1 MGLTKSSTGR
11 GLTGAD
17 VLQRRAG
24 DTLIALAG
32 NPNVGKSTLFN
43 LITGMHQHTG
53 NWPGKTVGSAFGYCT
68 YHAQDYTFADIPGAY
83 SLAARSAEE
92 EVARDFICFGGA
104 DAVVVVCDALCLRR
118 NLNLALQTL
127 EITGSVVLC
136 VNLMD
141 EAGKKGVQVDI
152 EGLSRR
158 LGIPVVSA
166 AAGRGQGV
174 EALFAALEGR
184 EPRPPL
190 ELEYGEAV
198 EDALSPLRRV
208 LEARQ
213 LPLPAGWLAIRLAEG
228 DPSLLASLAVNLNLR
243 PAEDPELGA
252 ALTQTRRDLAAAG
265 LTPEDLGDISASRL
279 VALAEEICGQVV
291 SDNSAQARA
300 RDRKIDRVLT
310 HRIWGYPVMIALLA
324 LVLWLTIAGA
334 NLPSALLSDGL
345 FGLGDFLR
353 ETLAGW
359 GVPALG
365 LSILFDGVYRTVAWV
380 VAVMLP
386 PMAIF
391 FPLFTLLEDLGY
403 LPRVAFN
410 LDGFFKKC
418 SACGKQGLTMCMG
431 LGCNAAGVVGCRIID
446 SPRERLIAILTNAFM
461 PCNGR
466 FPTLITLSTVFFLG
480 SGAMGSAG
488 AALMLTAFLVLG
500 VGMTLLASK
509 LLSVTVL
516 KGVPSSFTLELP
528 PYRRPQIG
536 QVILRSIFDR
546 TLFVLGRAVTVAAPA
561 GLIIWLLANVQIG
574 GTTPIHVLADFLDP
588 VARLV
593 GLDGVILLA
602 FLLGLPANEIV
613 MPIIIMCYLSSGSL
627 MELSD
632 TAQLG
637 TLLTAN
643 GWTQVTALC
652 TMLMTLMHWPCSTTL
667 LTIRQETDGWRW
679 VAAAIALP
687 TGFGLLTCW
696 LVTTAANI
704 LKMIA

>member
-1 MGLTKSSTGR
+1 MGLTKASTGHE
-11 GLTGAD
+11 LTDAG
-17 VLQRRAG
+17 VLRRREG
-24 DTLIALAG
+24 DRLITLAG

-53 NWPGKTVGSAFGYCT
+53 NWPGKTVGSAFGYGT
-68 YHAQDYTFADIPGAY
+68 YHGRDYTFADVPGAY

-92 EVARDFICFGGA
+92 EVARDFICFGGS

-127 EITGSVVLC
+127 EVTGSVVLC

-141 EAGKKGVQVDI
+141 EAEKKGVHVDI
-152 EGLSRR
+152 EALSRQ
-158 LGIPVVSA
+158 LGVPVVPA

-174 EALFAALEGR
+174 EALFAALETL
-184 EPRPPL
+184 EPRPALEIDYGADVERALAPL
-190 ELEYGEAV
+190 LTELEV
-198 EDALSPLRRV
+198 RR
-208 LEARQ
+208 
-213 LPLPAGWLAIRLAEG
+213 LPLPAGWLAMRLAEG
-228 DPSLLASLAVNLNLR
+228 DPSLRASLAENLGLDPGTD
-243 PAEDPELGA
+243 PALGA
-252 ALTQTRRDLAAAG
+252 ALDQSLQNLAAAG
-265 LTPEDLGDISASRL
+265 MTPADLGDAAAGRL
-279 VALAEEICGQVV
+279 VAMAEEICGNAV
-291 SDNSAQARA
+291 SDGASRA
-300 RDRKIDRVLT
+300 RERDRRIDRILT
-310 HRIWGYPVMIALLA
+310 HRIWGYPVMIAMLA

-334 NLPSALLSDGL
+334 NAPSALLSDVL
-345 FGLGDFLR
+345 FYLGDFLR
-353 ETLAGW
+353 DTLAGW

-391 FPLFTLLEDLGY
+391 FPLFTLMEDLGY

-431 LGCNAAGVVGCRIID
+431 FGCNAAGVIGCRIID
-446 SPRERLIAILTNAFM
+446 SPRERLIAILTNSFV

-466 FPTLITLSTVFFLG
+466 FPTLITLITVFFLG
-480 SGAMGSAG
+480 SGAMSSVG
-488 AALMLTAFLVLG
+488 AALMLTGFLVLG
-500 VGMTLLASK
+500 ILMTLLASK

-536 QVILRSIFDR
+536 QVILRSILDR

-574 GTTPIHVLADFLDP
+574 GVTPMAALAGFLDP
-588 VARLV
+588 AARLI

-602 FLLGLPANEIV
+602 FILGLPANEIV
-613 MPIIIMCYLSSGSL
+613 VPIIIMCYLSGGSL

-637 TLLTAN
+637 ALLTQS
-643 GWTQVTALC
+643 GWTPVTALC
-652 TMLMTLMHWPCSTTL
+652 VMLFSLMHWPCSTTL
-667 LTIRQETDGWRW
+667 LTIKKEAGGWRW
-679 VAAAIALP
+679 AMLAVALP
-687 TGFGLLTCW
+687 TACGVAACV
-696 LVTTAANI
+696 LVSLAGRLFLN
-704 LKMIA
+704 